1 MALSFDSVYKNIDVV
16 FLVQA
21 VEHVAGNVPAIGLLL
36 GRLVIFTRR
45 SILLNR
51 YEVLANGDI

>member
-21 VEHVAGNVPAIGLLL
+21 VEHVAVNVPAIGLLL